1 MTEELLVNF
10 KNLMQRWFPLTSTVN
25 NRFTDVMNK
34 AGINFSMRDGDV
46 IALSYSDIQYTDVPT
61 DGWVYSAIE
70 GLFNQDTSGD
80 SIPEEIIMYSDV
92 GVIIY
97 ENKFFFKY
105 DQENETLDLLNKYH
119 VNLEASNYNPSID
132 STITLTA
139 NITDEFGNP
148 IPFYPLTLKKN
159 GSSLSQGITN
169 NVGMTTFTYSCFSIG
184 LQCFSIN
191 DSNIFVNIAGEAYP
205 VGSIYMSVNNTNPS
219 VLFGGTWERLKD
231 TFLLASGDTYTA
243 GNTGGEATHTLTT
256 DEMPSHTHIQN
267 SHNHTQNSHYHTPPN
282 SSFKFLTTDAD
293 IILNSTK
300 RAYTDQSSSGVH
312 YAFASAAK
320 NGIGETNTGGT
331 IATNKSTTATNQDT
345 GGSQAHN
352 NMPPYLTV
360 FMWKRIA

>member
-25 NRFTDVMNK
+25 NRFTDVMNN

-46 IALSYSDIQYTDVPT
+46 IALSYNDIQYTDVPT

-80 SIPEEIIMYSDV
+80 SIPDEIIMYSDV

-205 VGSIYMSVNNTNPS
+205 VGSIYMSVNSTNPNS
-219 VLFGGTWERLKD
+219 LFGGSWERLKD
-231 TFLLASGDTYTA
+231 RFLLASGDTYSN
-243 GNTGGEATHTLTT
+243 GSTGGEASHTLTT
-256 DEMPSHTHIQN
+256 NEMPSHT
-267 SHNHTQNSHYHTPPN
+267 HTQNSHYHGCGDGRAYITQKSSYSADVGEKSIKGGTSGTAFTTVAFN
-282 SSFKFLTTDAD
+282 SSDNWYGTQNT
-293 IILNSTK
+293 
-300 RAYTDQSSSGVH
+300 SG
-312 YAFASAAK
+312 A
-320 NGIGETNTGGT
+320 
-331 IATNKSTTATNQDT
+331 TATNQNT
-345 GGSQAHN
+345 GGGNAHN

>member
-105 DQENETLDLLNKYH
+105 DQENKTLDLLNKYH

-205 VGSIYMSVNNTNPS
+205 VGSIYMSVNSTNPNT
-219 VLFGGTWERLKD
+219 LFGGSWERLKD
-231 TFLLASGDTYTA
+231 RFLLASGDTYSN
-243 GNTGGEATHTLTT
+243 GSTGGSATVRLTQSQ
-256 DEMPSHTHIQN
+256 MPR
-267 SHNHTQNSHYHTPPN
+267 HNHTTNAHTHYV
-282 SSFKFLTTDAD
+282 SE
-293 IILNSTK
+293 
-300 RAYTDQSSSGVH
+300 SGEYFVT
-312 YAFASAAK
+312 SEK
-320 NGIGETNTGGT
+320 NGASNTRVTYSASGNRYVDGMLDNTTPFHHRTATGSASPTTKYAGGT
-331 IATNKSTTATNQDT
+331 GTSESASNGAS
-345 GGSQAHN
+345 HE